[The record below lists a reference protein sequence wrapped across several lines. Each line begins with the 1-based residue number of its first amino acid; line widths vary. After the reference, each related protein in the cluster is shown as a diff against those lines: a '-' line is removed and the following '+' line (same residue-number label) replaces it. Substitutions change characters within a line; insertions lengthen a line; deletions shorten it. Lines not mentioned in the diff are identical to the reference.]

1 MLKVQLNFDKNF
13 RFFVEE
19 VKKGFNGKV
28 TLILFGSRAKKN
40 YAPWSDFDVLLIQPN
55 DKCFDRLELLLKFNK
70 KLAPVD
76 LFVYRVD
83 EVFRFM
89 ETSTIILDAVLEG
102 KPIFDGL
109 NLWEKLQLN
118 LKKLFDKG
126 WRKKDFGWIIP
137 SLKG

>member
-1 MLKVQLNFDKNF
+1 MKPWIEWVRRAEICLKIA
-13 RFFVEE
+13 E
-19 VKKGFNGKV
+19 
-28 TLILFGSRAKKN
+28 
-40 YAPWSDFDVLLIQPN
+40 
-55 DKCFDRLELLLKFNK
+55 
-70 KLAPVD
+70 
-76 LFVYRVD
+76 RVD